1 MPQCKICKKH
11 VEKSNTKMIK
21 NPNPK
26 NLHDLG
32 FPICVTHPVPAEILF
47 IGMDKARPGSDE
59 IVVKNASTP
68 YKRFR
73 RAAWNCFVF
82 KNIDTGFEIVVGKDW
97 SIERCIE
104 SIKKQEAA
112 SANNPS

>member
-1 MPQCKICKKH
+1 
-11 VEKSNTKMIK
+11 MIK
-21 NPNPK
+21 NPHPK

-32 FPICVTHPVPAEILF
+32 FHVCVTHPVPAEMLF
-47 IGMDKARPGSDE
+47 IDNAKPDSDVTV
-59 IVVKNASTP
+59 INNASTP

-97 SIERCIE
+97 SVERCIE

-112 SANNPS
+112 SANNKS